1 MESKMSG
8 KQSEQS
14 KQGGQIGFRIT
25 PEEKKAFEAVVQKQ
39 GKKSSEVLIAFV
51 RDYIQ
56 RQSGNEPINEIEQM
70 RTKIKQHEDRIAQL
84 EQQSLGEL
92 TA

>member
-1 MESKMSG
+1 MS
-8 KQSEQS
+8 QP
-14 KQGGQIGFRIT
+14 GGQIGFRIS
-25 PEEKKAFEAVVQKQ
+25 PEEKTAFEAIVQKR
-39 GKKSSEVLIAFV
+39 GKKTSEVLIAFV

-56 RQSGNEPINEIEQM
+56 KQSLESSIDEANEIELM

-92 TA
+92 IA